1 MTSDKNIIKGLK
13 QLYKTIKPDSAW
25 VEKNRAK
32 LLAYFKDNFPSQR
45 KDLFFYFKPVF
56 VTIVALFVF
65 VASSGGLV
73 VYAKKSTPGDILYSF
88 KRLTEK
94 VVYQLTPTNQKPV
107 LRAEMVGER
116 LGEVKTLAEKFGSG
130 NLENQLSL
138 EEATLGLKKEIV
150 ALKKEIS
157 PETQTKIIPRGDLP
171 ILDNRKI
178 VEAVTKKDFD
188 LNKFL
193 AATKEAIR
201 GNNFSAALVEINK
214 VEKIFTEAETEA
226 GEKKQVPENTQPV
239 TEPKEI
245 QLKPAPIQ
253 GEKTLPAVETKPANS
268 DFSIEIEK
276 EAKESFEAESIK
288 E

>member
-1 MTSDKNIIKGLK
+1 MTSNKDIIKGLK
-13 QLYKTIKPDSAW
+13 QAYQSIKVDPASI
-25 VEKNRAK
+25 ELNRIK

-56 VTIVALFVF
+56 ATIVALFVF

-73 VYAKKSTPGDILYSF
+73 VYAKKSMPGDILYSF
-88 KRLTEK
+88 KRLTER
-94 VVYQLTPTNQKPV
+94 VIYQLTPTDQKLV
-107 LRAEMVGER
+107 LRAEMIGER

-138 EEATLGLKKEIV
+138 EEATLELKKEIV

-171 ILDNRKI
+171 ILDNKKI

-193 AATKEAIR
+193 AATKEAIQA
-201 GNNFSAALVEINK
+201 NNFTAALAEINK
-214 VEKIFTEAETEA
+214 VEEKIFTGTET
-226 GEKKQVPENTQPV
+226 GEKNQTLENIQPT
-239 TEPKEI
+239 TEQKETTL
-245 QLKPAPIQ
+245 QPAPV
-253 GEKTLPAVETKPANS
+253 EKEKSLPASEIKPTNP
-268 DFSIEIEK
+268 DFKVEIEK
-276 EAKESFEAESIK
+276 EPEESFKTDLIK